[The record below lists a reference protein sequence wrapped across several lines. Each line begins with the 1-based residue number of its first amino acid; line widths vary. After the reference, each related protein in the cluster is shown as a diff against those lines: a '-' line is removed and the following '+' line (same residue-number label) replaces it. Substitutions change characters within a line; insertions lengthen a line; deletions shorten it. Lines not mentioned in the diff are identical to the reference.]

1 MWQLLLTLAF
11 NLTLNFQGQIK
22 YLICYILWQNDPI
35 ALKRPQ
41 KHLKFI
47 MTLTCYFQVKLLHLR
62 DGRADWCEIKRKWID
77 WLLSQQLDVDLLPY
91 AWPWPWIFKVKVW
104 NSLISETGGLIDM
117 EQKGC
122 ESVIHVHDHDL
133 SVTKMRGDFRCP
145 CAIDWCSFIG
155 TGY

>member
-47 MTLTCYFQVKLLHLR
+47 MTLTCYFQGQIVAPEGWQ
-62 DGRADWCEIKRKWID
+62 GRLMWNKKEVNRLVAEPTTWR
-77 WLLSQQLDVDLLPY
+77 
-91 AWPWPWIFKVKVW
+91 WPVTICMALTMDFQGQ
-104 NSLISETGGLIDM
+104 SL
-117 EQKGC
+117 K
-122 ESVIHVHDHDL
+122 
-133 SVTKMRGDFRCP
+133 
-145 CAIDWCSFIG
+145 
-155 TGY
+155 